1 MSEYPIP
8 VALIIDN
15 FPGHISQLSHGVH
28 GSKIDLAFFGKFR
41 FAFPEFGYLLEQA
54 ASAKLP
60 VLETE
65 LLFEVHD
72 RHTGLIGHDLLHSL
86 LNLFLSLL

>member
-1 MSEYPIP
+1 MSQYPLP
-8 VALIIDN
+8 VALVVDD
-15 FPGHISQLSHGVH
+15 FPRNVSKVSHGVH
-28 GSKIDLAFFGKFR
+28 GSKIDLAFFGKFS
-41 FAFPEFGYLLEQA
+41 FDLPEFGYLLEQA

-72 RHTGLIGHDLLHSL
+72 RHTGLVCHDLLHTL